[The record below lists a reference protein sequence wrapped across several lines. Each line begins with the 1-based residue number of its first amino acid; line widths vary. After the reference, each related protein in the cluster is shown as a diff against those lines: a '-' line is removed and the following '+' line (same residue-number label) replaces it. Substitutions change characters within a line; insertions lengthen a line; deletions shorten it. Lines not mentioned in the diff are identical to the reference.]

1 LRSQES
7 EDEEATYRRELEA
20 EAKGKAFSE
29 GVEGNKGKKGANKGV
44 KRPAEAEADE
54 EKELAKIMMSKKH
67 KQLYNK
73 IMHGKAQKQA
83 EVCQFV
89 GVSFFFS
96 KSGFQCFLSPVRY
109 DGCLFGSSPLL
120 ETDIQLFLMQVA
132 KLEEKRK
139 SIDAQKKSGKGK
151 KK

>member
-29 GVEGNKGKKGANKGV
+29 GAEGNKGKKGASKGV
-44 KRPAEAEADE
+44 KRPVEAEADE

-83 EVCQFV
+83 EVCQHMDP
-89 GVSFFFS
+89 SFFVF
-96 KSGFQCFLSPVRY
+96 KSAFNVFFLFAVGHGLCF
-109 DGCLFGSSPLL
+109 FGSSLSL
-120 ETDIQLFLMQVA
+120 ETDNLAIVL
-132 KLEEKRK
+132 
-139 SIDAQKKSGKGK
+139 DAGGQA
-151 KK
+151 